1 MKTWRSARPRAV
13 YARRI
18 TKRQFWRLKKAMK
31 ADGLVAIL
39 TDAGF
44 EWYIG
49 GYKLTTKSICEAWDL
64 TSGQMRRFVEWLY
77 ENPWEEETSG

>member
-1 MKTWRSARPRAV
+1 
-13 YARRI
+13 
-18 TKRQFWRLKKAMK
+18 MK

-49 GYKLTTKSICEAWDL
+49 GYKLTSKSICEAWDL
-64 TSGQMRRFVEWLY
+64 TGGQLRRFVEWLY
-77 ENPWEEETSG
+77 ENPWEEDTLG